1 MVKTAPFPFNAAFLI
16 LLTAGGCSAINDSVS
31 DQVNSTED
39 TPQIAPDP
47 DVSLPPA
54 EIPQESAVDEP
65 DPTPAPIPPTTGG
78 FAVQL
83 SSFTDPRNA
92 ERLETILQNEGRAVY
107 MVEYDRTDLEH
118 YFRVRVGPSSTVTEA
133 QTIGSQIVKDS
144 TELVEFWVDNYP

>member
-1 MVKTAPFPFNAAFLI
+1 MLKTVPFSFIATLLI
-16 LLTAGGCSAINDSVS
+16 LLTASGCSAINDSESDLVS
-31 DQVNSTED
+31 SPVES
-39 TPQIAPDP
+39 PQIAPDL
-47 DVSLPPA
+47 DVSPPPA

-65 DPTPAPIPPTTGG
+65 DPTPAPIPPATEG

-83 SSFTDPRNA
+83 SSFTDRRNA

-107 MVEYDRTDLEH
+107 MVEYDRAGLEP

-133 QTIGSQIVKDS
+133 QTMGSQIVRDS